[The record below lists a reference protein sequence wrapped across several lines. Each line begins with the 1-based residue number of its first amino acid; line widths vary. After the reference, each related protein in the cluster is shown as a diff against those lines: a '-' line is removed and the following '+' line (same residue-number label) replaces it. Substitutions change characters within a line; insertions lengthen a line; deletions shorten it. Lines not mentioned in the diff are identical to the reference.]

1 MKIILVALLSFLQIS
16 TVMGQTNDFT
26 EELKNPKNFTVE
38 SYLEFSKEQG
48 RKNIQ
53 KEGLFFYGLAEEY
66 IPTFVFFV
74 PCELKKGQLFEQL
87 VKEVLSNED
96 NLMYM
101 LSFSNMVWLLPNL
114 GEVLASVKY
123 HLASFTSVS
132 NGKTLTGKVSY
143 GKFTFNVDDVKEAGD
158 DAHPKIKKVLIS
170 YQDKTYLVK
179 ETDNWPREFGISSL
193 FEKVDFD

>member
-1 MKIILVALLSFLQIS
+1 MKIILIALLSFLQIS

-26 EELKNPKNFTVE
+26 EEMNNPKNHTVE
-38 SYLEFSKEQG
+38 SYLKASKEQG
-48 RKNIQ
+48 WKNIQ
-53 KEGLFFYGLAEEY
+53 KEGLFFYGLVEEY
-66 IPTFVFFV
+66 IPTFVLFV

-96 NLMYM
+96 NLMYK
-101 LSFSNMVWLLPNL
+101 LPFSNMVWHLPNL

-123 HLASFTSVS
+123 HPASFTSVS
-132 NGKTLTGKVSY
+132 NGKTLNGKVSY
-143 GKFTFNVDDVKEAGD
+143 GRFTFNVDDVKEAGG
-158 DAHPKIKKVLIS
+158 DANPEINKLLVN
-170 YQDKTYLVK
+170 YQDETYLVK

>member
-1 MKIILVALLSFLQIS
+1 MKIILIALVSFSQIS

-26 EELKNPKNFTVE
+26 EEMRNPRNFTVE
-38 SYLEFSKEQG
+38 SYLKASKEFG
-48 RKNIQ
+48 WKNIQ
-53 KEGLFFYGLAEEY
+53 KEGLFIYGYTEEY

-74 PCELKKGQLFEQL
+74 PCELKKGQLFEHL

-101 LSFSNMVWLLPNL
+101 LPFSNMVWLLPNL

-123 HLASFTSVS
+123 HPASITSVV
-132 NGKTLTGKVSY
+132 NGKTLNCKVSY
-143 GKFTFNVDDVKEAGD
+143 GKFTFSLDDVKEAED
-158 DAHPKIKKVLIS
+158 DENPKIKKVLIN
-170 YQDKTYLVK
+170 YRDETYLVK
-179 ETDNWPREFGISSL
+179 ETDDCPNEFGTSAL